1 MEKIKRAY
9 YYLFYK
15 LYKWYE
21 KAPVVW
27 WSDWKAV
34 VSIVALE
41 IWFLLS
47 IGTYFSVFTK
57 KTIELTVTH
66 PIVFIPTVSIIL
78 VNYLIFIH
86 TDKWKDIVKE
96 FDQLP
101 KRTNKIGGWIVFG
114 VILLIVANLIFAFYQ
129 MSLID

>member
-27 WSDWKAV
+27 WSEWKAV

-41 IWFLLS
+41 VWVIACLLNYYMLLFDNHLPLGS
-47 IGTYFSVFTK
+47 INTFSIYLFALIVIVPNYF
-57 KTIELTVTH
+57 
-66 PIVFIPTVSIIL
+66 
-78 VNYLIFIH
+78 IFIH
-86 TDKWKDIVKE
+86 KKKWKNYVQK

-101 KRTNKIGGWIVFG
+101 KRTNKIGGWIIFG
-114 VILLIVANLIFAFYQ
+114 LISFIIINFIFSFYLYYQ
-129 MSLID
+129 M